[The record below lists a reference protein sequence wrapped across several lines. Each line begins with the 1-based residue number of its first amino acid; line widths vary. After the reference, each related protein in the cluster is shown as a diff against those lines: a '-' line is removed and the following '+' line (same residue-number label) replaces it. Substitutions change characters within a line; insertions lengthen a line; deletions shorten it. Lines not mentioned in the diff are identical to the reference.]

1 VRCAPSSQ
9 PQARGGKVEAVP
21 GDVPEG
27 LVAARQAADEA
38 VFDLLLAPQLGK
50 RRPLARKQLLGQ
62 QAHRDVEERAEG
74 IERDGL
80 DAGLLRHAGCSSLRG
95 VTGGCWCRSAGP
107 LSACGTT
114 SLLLQCSEVYSMH
127 KEKRSHNKIK

>member
-1 VRCAPSSQ
+1 VRAAVEFQ
-9 PQARGGKVEAVP
+9 PQRAAAKQAVP

-50 RRPLARKQLLGQ
+50 GGALAGVTAARPAGPP
-62 QAHRDVEERAEG
+62 RDVEERAEG

-80 DAGLLRHAGCSSLRG
+80 DAGLLRHAGDLVADG
-95 VTGGCWCRSAGP
+95 VVVVLEVPAGRARWHPRSCLFYCNA
-107 LSACGTT
+107 AKFI
-114 SLLLQCSEVYSMH
+114 QC
-127 KEKRSHNKIK
+127 IKKKKP